1 MFYDYGRIQQYK
13 DPSNIT
19 LTTPNKYSLSGW
31 GVAFDYKPNRDFSL
45 SLVFSKTLGSNDGKS
60 NTGMNSDGRDDDSR
74 AWLLLSYKFKKMRK
88 FPKII
93 TGVLFWGL
101 VCVPVSGFAE
111 KNTNLPQNPNVVS
124 GSANFNKDGNKL
136 TINQNSD
143 KLITNWSSFNIGKE
157 NKVEF
162 KQPNITSTALNRVNS
177 NDPTHIY
184 GSLKSNGKIILI
196 NPNGVLFKDGARV
209 DVGSIIASTLNLKDK
224 DFIDDKYVFEK
235 NGFSGVID
243 NQGDIKALEG
253 GTIAII
259 APQVENKGEIETSN
273 GTVALIS
280 GEKVKLSLNGNS
292 LIQYSIE
299 RGVLNA
305 LIDNKQALK
314 VDDGTII
321 LSARGVKEVKNAVIK
336 NSGSLRAD
344 GITKKGGKIYLSAS
358 NGKVLNS
365 GVIAANSQQNQGGS
379 VRITAENIQIDENS
393 KISTVGKKSGGLIEI
408 GGSWQNSNKEVFQ
421 ATNTTIAKGTIL
433 DASAFDMG
441 DGGEIVVWSDIH
453 NSNSKTTVKG
463 TLKAEGG
470 KIKGNGGRIETSGR
484 ALDIDE
490 ITISTKSVDGVDG
503 QWLIDPY
510 DITISSG
517 SDSDISGS
525 FSATDNNAV
534 LNVGTLES
542 ALLSSNVTVTTT
554 GGGFQSGDIIVDASI
569 TSSSSNDLTLDADRH
584 IRINQN
590 ITRSGSGGLILEPG
604 SNNVYGSGTIN
615 LAAGSSIS
623 TSTNANVSPN
633 INLSSTGDVNFTGSG
648 TTTYS
653 GSISGSGNLNKT
665 GSGTVILSGSNSYT
679 GSTKVNAGTL
689 RVNSTNSVPSN
700 NTLVASGGTYNVNSS
715 VELAGLSGSGGI
727 SISSGR
733 TLTLNNSSME
743 SFSGII
749 SGTGGFTKN
758 GSGSFTLLNNNTYT
772 GATTISGGELT
783 AKGLLGNTNISLAT
797 GTILGFDA
805 GDDTIGSISGSGFID
820 IPSGMTITSSA
831 SSGNTTFSGDLSG
844 DGNFIK
850 AGNYTLTLSGTNSI
864 TGTKT
869 INGGTLSISSDDNLG
884 AVPGSVESNHLIFDG
899 GTLQTTAGF
908 TLNSNRG
915 INLSGNGTINTN
927 SSTQLNYGGQ
937 IQGSGSLTKDGT
949 GTLLL
954 SAANNFSGNLN
965 IDGGTLS
972 VSAVDQLGRTGTNT
986 ITFDGGTLLATS
998 DFTLDSSRGISL
1010 DGNGTFNVDAGVT

>member
-1 MFYDYGRIQQYK
+1 
-13 DPSNIT
+13 
-19 LTTPNKYSLSGW
+19 
-31 GVAFDYKPNRDFSL
+31 
-45 SLVFSKTLGSNDGKS
+45 
-60 NTGMNSDGRDDDSR
+60 
-74 AWLLLSYKFKKMRK
+74 MRK

-235 NGFSGVID
+235 NGFSGVIN

-259 APQVENKGEIETSN
+259 APQVENKGEIETTN

-321 LSARGVKEVKNAVIK
+321 LSAKGVKEVKNAVIK

-379 VRITAENIQIDENS
+379 IRVTAENIQIDENS

-421 ATNTTIAKGTIL
+421 ATNTTIAEGTIL

-490 ITISTKSVDGVDG
+490 ITISTKSTDGVDG

-510 DITISSG
+510 NITISSG
-517 SDSDISGS
+517 SDTNISGS
-525 FSATDNNAV
+525 FSASDNDAV
-534 LNVGTLES
+534 INVGTLET
-542 ALLSSNVTVTTT
+542 ALSSSNVTVTTA
-554 GGGFQSGDIIVDASI
+554 GGGFQSGDITVDASI

-584 IRINQN
+584 IYINQN
-590 ITRSGSGGLILEPG
+590 ITRSGSGGLILEPD

-623 TSTNANVSPN
+623 TSTGTTVSPN
-633 INLSSTGDVNFTGSG
+633 INLSSSGDVEFTGNG
-648 TTTYS
+648 TYS

-679 GSTKVNAGTL
+679 GSTKVDAGTL
-689 RVNSTNSVPSN
+689 RVSSTNSVPSN
-700 NTLVASGGTYNVNSS
+700 HTLISNGGTYDVNSN

-727 SISSGR
+727 SISSG
-733 TLTLNNSSME
+733 TLTLNNSSNQ

-749 SGTGGFTKN
+749 SGSGGFTKN
-758 GSGSFTLLNNNTYT
+758 GSGSFTLLNNNTHT
-772 GATTISGGELT
+772 GTTTISAGELIV
-783 AKGLLGNTNISLAT
+783 KGTLSDNTNVSIASGSTYTLDNDDTVGSLSGA
-797 GTILGFDA
+797 GTIA
-805 GDDTIGSISGSGFID
+805 V
-820 IPSGMTITSSA
+820 PSGMTLTSNA
-831 SSGNTTFSGDLSG
+831 SSNSTFSGNLSG
-844 DGNFIK
+844 DGTFVKN
-850 AGNYTLTLSGTNSI
+850 GSGTLTLSGANTI
-864 TGTKT
+864 TGSTT
-869 INGGTLSISSDDNLG
+869 IEQGYISISADNNLG
-884 AVPGSVESNHLIFDG
+884 AAPGTVSSSHLILNG
-899 GTLQTTAGF
+899 GGLQ
-908 TLNSNRG
+908 
-915 INLSGNGTINTN
+915 
-927 SSTQLNYGGQ
+927 
-937 IQGSGSLTKDGT
+937 
-949 GTLLL
+949 
-954 SAANNFSGNLN
+954 
-965 IDGGTLS
+965 
-972 VSAVDQLGRTGTNT
+972 TNT
-986 ITFDGGTLLATS
+986 ITFDQIFL
-998 DFTLDSSRGISL
+998 
-1010 DGNGTFNVDAGVT
+1010 

>member
-1 MFYDYGRIQQYK
+1 
-13 DPSNIT
+13 
-19 LTTPNKYSLSGW
+19 
-31 GVAFDYKPNRDFSL
+31 
-45 SLVFSKTLGSNDGKS
+45 
-60 NTGMNSDGRDDDSR
+60 
-74 AWLLLSYKFKKMRK
+74 MRK

-235 NGFSGVID
+235 NGFSGVVN

-259 APQVENKGEIETSN
+259 APQVENKGEIETTN

-321 LSARGVKEVKNAVIK
+321 LSAKGVKEVKNAVIK

-379 VRITAENIQIDENS
+379 IRVTAENIQIDENS

-421 ATNTTIAKGTIL
+421 ATNTTIAEGTIL

-490 ITISTKSVDGVDG
+490 ITISTKSTDGVDG

-517 SDSDISGS
+517 SDTNISGS
-525 FSATDNNAV
+525 FSASDNDAV
-534 LNVGTLES
+534 INVGTLET
-542 ALLSSNVTVTTT
+542 ALSSSNVTVTTA
-554 GGGFQSGDIIVDASI
+554 GGGFQSGDITVDASI

-584 IRINQN
+584 IWINQN

-679 GSTKVNAGTL
+679 GSTKVGAGTL

-700 NTLVASGGTYNVNSS
+700 NTLVSSGGTYYVNSS

-727 SISSGR
+727 SIQSG
-733 TLTLNNSSME
+733 TLTLNNSS
-743 SFSGII
+743 
-749 SGTGGFTKN
+749 N
-758 GSGSFTLLNNNTYT
+758 G
-772 GATTISGGELT
+772 
-783 AKGLLGNTNISLAT
+783 
-797 GTILGFDA
+797 
-805 GDDTIGSISGSGFID
+805 
-820 IPSGMTITSSA
+820 
-831 SSGNTTFSGDLSG
+831 
-844 DGNFIK
+844 
-850 AGNYTLTLSGTNSI
+850 
-864 TGTKT
+864 
-869 INGGTLSISSDDNLG
+869 
-884 AVPGSVESNHLIFDG
+884 
-899 GTLQTTAGF
+899 
-908 TLNSNRG
+908 
-915 INLSGNGTINTN
+915 
-927 SSTQLNYGGQ
+927 
-937 IQGSGSLTKDGT
+937 
-949 GTLLL
+949 
-954 SAANNFSGNLN
+954 
-965 IDGGTLS
+965 
-972 VSAVDQLGRTGTNT
+972 
-986 ITFDGGTLLATS
+986 
-998 DFTLDSSRGISL
+998 
-1010 DGNGTFNVDAGVT
+1010 